1 MIKNKQLIGFSIIIL
16 FLSGVFYL
24 GLKRALPQNKLM
36 FHDAV
41 GKAYVEEQLKFDVPD
56 ISVFEKLKRMDNVLN
71 YRLKTQGTYIY
82 QDYYYDTPDLDLFK
96 LGYLYRLRIRD
107 KEDNI
112 PEYGLQFKKEFD
124 EKNNKDSIRDEI
136 DDILPEELAKN
147 TLSGNWQE
155 VFSAKYDLL
164 TIKKIDSFLKANNL
178 DYSRLVPLLICRQE
192 RLRLRLRERSVVYF
206 EISLDKVRFN
216 LVNDGSKQIEF
227 MQLEFE
233 NKLKGSIGRD
243 NDRIGKLA
251 KFFES
256 EYKLTPS
263 RESKYRKAVL
273 ELIKK

>member
-1 MIKNKQLIGFSIIIL
+1 MIRNKQLIGFFIIVL

-24 GLKRALPQNKLM
+24 ALKRALPKNKLM
-36 FHDAV
+36 FHDAT
-41 GKAYVEEQLKFDVPD
+41 GKAYVEEQLKFDIPD
-56 ISVFEKLKRMDNVLN
+56 ISVFERLKRMDNVLN

-82 QDYYYDTPDLDLFK
+82 QDYYYDTPDLDLFR
-96 LGYLYRLRIRD
+96 LGYSYRLRIRD
-107 KEDNI
+107 KGDNI
-112 PEYGLQFKKEFD
+112 PEYGLQFKEEFD
-124 EKNNKDSIRDEI
+124 GENDQDSTRDEI
-136 DDILPEELAKN
+136 DDILPDDLAKDI
-147 TLSGNWQE
+147 LSGNWQE
-155 VFSAKYDLL
+155 VFSDKYDLF

-178 DYSRLVPLLICRQE
+178 DRSRLVPLLICQQE

-216 LVNDGSKQIEF
+216 LVNDGSKKIEF

-256 EYKLTPS
+256 EYKVIPS

-273 ELIKK
+273 GLVKK